1 MSLIYFVVIPLLAS
15 FLTPFYK
22 NYLKYISIGVNLLL
36 LFLAIGFVSSAPI
49 VENIAFD
56 SALSI
61 SFIFDEASAFFVIL
75 FISIMLIFSIYN
87 LQNENRK
94 DIFILSNIL
103 LCGVLGL
110 VLSGDIFNIYIF
122 FEIVSIVAYIL
133 TSLNRDKQAYS
144 GAIRYMIIGSVAS
157 IFLLIAIMSIYI
169 NIGTLNL
176 VTIGER
182 FGSMDLNIQFL
193 ILLSLFIGFGIKA
206 EIFPLN
212 FWVVDIYQ
220 ASQNRVNALFSAIIS
235 KAYIFL
241 FFHIAYTLKV
251 EPKFLLFVAIIGA
264 ISFAIS
270 ELSALSSRDMKRI
283 FAYSTLGQ
291 IGVLFIALSYGNIT
305 VVSGAIFLIALHSI
319 TKVML
324 FFALDIL
331 KDKFNSVK
339 VDIFGKFRSIFLVLI
354 FSIGFLSLL
363 GLPPFGGF
371 IAKLTILKGLA
382 SLEAYMMI
390 GVILIVS
397 LVEAVYFFRL
407 LALTQQSSQ
416 KELIQIPLLKKSVL
430 AFLATMIVYFGIFPD
445 DLLGVCQ
452 NVASSLLAGAGNV

>member
-15 FLTPFYK
+15 FLAPFYK
-22 NYLKYISIGVNLLL
+22 DYLKYISIGINLLL
-36 LFLAIGFVSSAPI
+36 LFLAIGFIASAPL

-56 SALSI
+56 STLSI
-61 SFIFDEASAFFVIL
+61 SFVFDNASAFFVIL
-75 FISIMLIFSIYN
+75 FISIMLVFSIYN
-87 LQNENRK
+87 LENESRK
-94 DIFILSNIL
+94 DIFILSNLL

-133 TSLNRDKQAYS
+133 TSLNKDKQAYS

-176 VTIGER
+176 ATIGER
-182 FGSMDLNIQFL
+182 FGSMDSNIQFL

-220 ASQNRVNALFSAIIS
+220 ASQNRVNALFSAIVS

-251 EPKFLLFVAIIGA
+251 EPKFLLFVAIMGA

-291 IGVLFIALSYGNIT
+291 IGVLFIALSYGSVT

-339 VDIFGKFRSIFLVLI
+339 VDIFGKFRSIFLVFI
-354 FSIGFLSLL
+354 FTIGFLSLL

-371 IAKLTILKGLA
+371 IAKLTILRGLA

-390 GVILIVS
+390 AVILIVS

-416 KELIQIPLLKKSVL
+416 KELIKIPLLKKSVL
-430 AFLATMIVYFGIFPD
+430 ALLATMIIYFGIFPD

-452 NVASSLLAGAGNV
+452 SVASSLLAGAGNV

>member
-1 MSLIYFVVIPLLAS
+1 
-15 FLTPFYK
+15 
-22 NYLKYISIGVNLLL
+22 
-36 LFLAIGFVSSAPI
+36 
-49 VENIAFD
+49 
-56 SALSI
+56 
-61 SFIFDEASAFFVIL
+61 
-75 FISIMLIFSIYN
+75 
-87 LQNENRK
+87 
-94 DIFILSNIL
+94 
-103 LCGVLGL
+103 
-110 VLSGDIFNIYIF
+110 
-122 FEIVSIVAYIL
+122 
-133 TSLNRDKQAYS
+133 
-144 GAIRYMIIGSVAS
+144 
-157 IFLLIAIMSIYI
+157 
-169 NIGTLNL
+169 
-176 VTIGER
+176 
-182 FGSMDLNIQFL
+182 
-193 ILLSLFIGFGIKA
+193 
-206 EIFPLN
+206 
-212 FWVVDIYQ
+212 
-220 ASQNRVNALFSAIIS
+220 
-235 KAYIFL
+235 
-241 FFHIAYTLKV
+241 
-251 EPKFLLFVAIIGA
+251 
-264 ISFAIS
+264 
-270 ELSALSSRDMKRI
+270 MKRI

-331 KDKFNSVK
+331 KDRFNSVK

-397 LVEAVYFFRL
+397 LAEAVYFFRL